1 MLFDFPHVSSMSS
14 DIPSSPVLTLP
25 FVDPFVEGTSDN
37 ARSLPPPDAL
47 TRRSCQLLDD
57 AFGTESTEPV
67 TAVAHGVV
75 GLQADQTHYSDGF
88 ALLLGLPQAVA
99 VALRPSSSD
108 RAVFAPEAAAH
119 DLRAGDAPHEGVSVV
134 RAVLEAC
141 YPDGGLDVAV
151 VSTVPSICRDA
162 ALSALAVAVARA
174 VAGLDGAQPP
184 CTDDLRTVRD
194 DLLPVLTRRLA
205 EITERPL
212 SIAYPLA
219 AYVAEPR
226 TFVLVDTGTREHLP
240 VETDALSALDWAV
253 LDVGAGPPVVEPAV
267 HRARR
272 REAEA
277 AREQI
282 RASGV
287 ADIAAFRDLEHRDLE
302 DATDV
307 LPEHLRPVVRHLVTE
322 NRRVQK
328 HVAAMRRGDWQMI
341 GALLLMSHASHRAN
355 FGDSTRR
362 IDAVVDDVE
371 DLTFAGG
378 IYGAGL
384 ASRDG
389 AVLVTGRPPSF
400 DDGLQS
406 LADAFASRTGQSF
419 RVLRP

>member
-1 MLFDFPHVSSMSS
+1 MLLDFPHVSSMSA
-14 DIPSSPVLTLP
+14 DIPSSPVATLP
-25 FVDPFVEGTSDN
+25 SLDPFVGGASGEV
-37 ARSLPPPDAL
+37 RSPLPPDAL
-47 TRRSCQLLDD
+47 LRRARQLLDD
-57 AFGTESTEPV
+57 TFGADAAEPA
-67 TAVAHGVV
+67 TALAHGVV

-99 VALRPSSSD
+99 VALQPSPST
-108 RAVFAPEAAAH
+108 RAVFAPEGSVH
-119 DLRAGDAPHEGVSVV
+119 DLSAADAPHEGVSVI
-134 RAVLEAC
+134 RAVLDAC

-174 VAGLDGAQPP
+174 VAELDAAQPP
-184 CTDDLRTVRD
+184 CANEPRTIRD
-194 DLLPVLTRRLA
+194 ELLPVLTRRLA
-205 EITERPL
+205 EITDRPL

-219 AYVAEPR
+219 ATVAEPR
-226 TFVLVDTGTREHLP
+226 MFVLVDTGTREHLP

-253 LDVGAGPPVVEPAV
+253 LDVGTGPPVVAPDV
-267 HRARR
+267 HRTRR

-277 AREQI
+277 ALERI

-287 ADIAAFRDLEHRDLE
+287 ADIQAFRDLEHRDLQ

-307 LPEHLRPVVRHLVTE
+307 LPEKLRPVARHLVTE

-341 GALLLMSHASHRAN
+341 GALLLMSHASHRAH
-355 FGDSTRR
+355 FGDSSDR
-362 IDAVVDDVE
+362 IDAVVADVE

-378 IYGAGL
+378 VYGACL

-400 DDGLQS
+400 ASGLQS
-406 LADAFASRTGQSF
+406 LADAFASRTGEAF